1 LLFIACGWKV
11 PILIF
16 WVYGEEVLPVG
27 VGRPNVIFD
36 DLRRSTGMLGHCV
49 QSMIGDCF
57 QLGAAIKRR

>member
-1 LLFIACGWKV
+1 MFIACGWKV

-36 DLRRSTGMLGHCV
+36 DLRKSTGMLGHCV

-57 QLGAAIKRR
+57 